1 MPGAMTVQI
10 TIKADGTAAVTG
22 LQKVQGALDTTGK
35 KGKEASSGITALISS
50 LNGLALTA
58 GAALSVGALASS
70 FMAANLEASKL
81 RGQLVTAT
89 GSIQAAAAAMEVL
102 QSFAAATPYTL
113 AETTSA
119 FITLKNRGLD
129 STIAAMTSY
138 GNTSAA
144 LGKSIG
150 DMAAAVADAVNGD
163 FARAEEAFSVNAK
176 QTGDQVAMTFRGITT
191 TIGNNAQ
198 EIQQYLVG
206 IGQTEFAGSLERQGQ
221 TLGGVASTLGDS
233 WAQLMVTIGDT
244 GATSAISI
252 AITGLT
258 GFLDGLIGS
267 IQGTTAESGAFM
279 TALSGLNDVIVS
291 TYADLKSGAWSE
303 TTTAIMAT
311 AGAIGGAIGLM
322 TSLSAAVGIATGVWG
337 AFTAVLMANPIT
349 LAIAGIGALAGVLYA
364 LQDQTIQVGNTTTT
378 VGATVSAIWETTA
391 SYSEAVWDTFSA
403 YVSEQFNRLPPAV
416 SSAGSAIISV
426 WSAVM
431 TNLQSIASG
440 AVNYVANL
448 FTWLGRSAG
457 VLAGEVAMS
466 FESGFNFDRL
476 KEGLSGA
483 VEYTDRVGAASA
495 AAADEIAAMG
505 MEIEDKAGAIASANL
520 EEQLATAITS
530 EHASQQKKAA
540 QAAKLA
546 AFEQANLAR
555 NTGAAA
561 MATDKAGK
569 AHGGAA
575 KAASQQASEL
585 DKLIASVL
593 PARDDTE
600 QLAAATA
607 ILGEKLAKGELSAGE
622 YAAAMEKV
630 EAALQPATEAT
641 QELIDKYDRQGAQ
654 ARELAEDQARLNAI
668 IAEGGPASDR
678 AKLALENLGKAQ
690 AENAGNADTWAELWK
705 NGIKR
710 VDDAFAGL
718 WKDMF
723 SGTKSTLESLKSAI
737 TSWLAEVAHA
747 LLTKPLVVALTA
759 SLSGASG
766 TAGAVGNVANSITG
780 GGGSLGGL
788 GNIASGL
795 SSLMNWGGSVVSSLF
810 SGAVFSGI
818 SSGFGMAMSNIGAA
832 GYFGAFTS
840 NMALASS
847 SFSSGAIGMAIGAAA
862 PYLLA
867 ALPIAAIAYGI
878 FAKYQKDQE
887 PRYGAYAATTHGG
900 VGQFEDSVGVKGA
913 FGLTFGMNDKGSA
926 NIDAEESRAVFEGFA
941 KMSDAMAQFYGADV
955 SAQVE
960 ASLKKIS
967 EEHYAKTGILNYAMD
982 ANQAFDVAFTQIID
996 AAAAT
1001 GDSVAVVMKAV
1012 VGDLSGTA
1020 EAMAGQIGEAMQTTS
1035 AVIAVAKSLE
1045 GTDTGKVLELGSDL
1059 TANALKLVDYANSM
1073 KWSGETTAEVLGRM
1087 GQYMTALN
1095 TALDLSGQTVT
1106 ATGAAFI
1113 DLARNLAYAADEA
1126 KIGIKGL
1133 LELQAFYY
1141 EQFTSPETKFTKGIE
1156 AAADA
1161 ITEALKGLLFPTKDL
1176 KLGGAIDPLM
1186 IKDREAFTA
1195 LLNGLDLATES
1206 GRKLYVELLK
1216 LGPAFD
1222 AIFDGAE
1229 AFTDWL
1235 RPQDQEAKSMERLTG
1250 LFKDWGLVLP
1260 TTREEL
1266 EKLVASGGL
1275 TTEQMAILGGH
1286 LDDLK
1291 AIFDALDAAAEA
1303 AGTQIADLTDLHI
1316 RLATALGDAATAT
1329 RLQREQELAGASN
1342 DSARA
1347 MLLMIW
1353 AAEDMEQ
1360 QVGKLAAATLPFR
1373 MVPIAP
1379 RGTPPAADTELLV
1392 ALARLMGSGWTSF
1405 DPDKNNLITLDELEA
1420 ALGPLA
1426 SNEEIGKLLAA
1437 LDSNGDGTISA
1448 LEQLPLLIAA
1458 NIAPLFD
1465 KFDKDANG
1473 QLSLD
1478 ELRSAL
1484 GGVVSEEQLQAIYAL
1499 LDINGDGLI
1508 DKLEAVRLSL
1518 YTSLR
1523 DIVSGLDQNSDSLLS
1538 QEELLKVFGTLSP
1551 ERQTEVKAW
1560 LEKVYGLLDADKNG
1574 LLNALEALP
1583 LSLAAGLAQNFAQLD
1598 TSKDQ
1603 MLSLDELK
1611 AAYGDVASD
1620 EQLEQLLK
1628 LSDANGDGLVS
1639 IQEAANLKLDLLAL
1653 KADKLS
1659 DVVKAIEDQA
1669 ASFALNLATQTAALE
1684 TALGTGFG
1692 AVVTALSATPAIRQS
1707 PELLSA
1713 PNLIREEAG
1722 DGASLRQALAGLQA
1736 ELAALRASQ
1745 QQPRDNGVAELRG
1758 AATSFLEAAKTIPE
1772 RIELVMGSLY
1782 SEAGY

>member
-1 MPGAMTVQI
+1 MASGPLTVKI
-10 TIKADGTAAVTG
+10 EIKADGSAAIVG
-22 LQKVQGALDTTGK
+22 LNKVQGAITNTGQGAK
-35 KGKEASSGITALISS
+35 VAERSVSGLVSTLK
-50 LNGLALTA
+50 GLAITA

-70 FMAANLEASKL
+70 FMSANLEASKL

-198 EIQQYLVG
+198 EIQQYLIG

-244 GATSAISI
+244 GATSAMGV
-252 AITGLT
+252 AITELT
-258 GFLDGLIGS
+258 GFLDGLTGS
-267 IQGTTAESGAFM
+267 IQGTSSESSVFM
-279 TALSGLNDVIVS
+279 SALSGLNDVIVS
-291 TYADLKSGAWSE
+291 TYGELKSGAWSD

-391 SYSEAVWDTFSA
+391 SYSEAVWDTFSG
-403 YVSEQFNRLPPAV
+403 YVTEQFNRLPPAV
-416 SSAGSAIISV
+416 SSAGSSIISV
-426 WSAVM
+426 WSGVM
-431 TNLQSIASG
+431 TNLQNIAST
-440 AVNYVANL
+440 AVNFVANT

-457 VLAGEVAMS
+457 VLAGEIAMTM
-466 FESGFNFDRL
+466 ESGFSWDRL
-476 KEGLSGA
+476 KEGLAGEA
-483 VEYTDRVGAASA
+483 QYTDLVGEANKKA
-495 AAADEIAAMG
+495 AAEIAALG
-505 MEIEDKAGAIASANL
+505 QEVEKKAGAIASANL

-561 MATDKAGK
+561 GATDKAGK

-585 DKLIASVL
+585 DKLIKSVL

-630 EAALQPATEAT
+630 EAALKPAAQAT
-641 QELIDKYDRQGAQ
+641 QDLIDKYDRQGAQ
-654 ARELAEDQARLNAI
+654 ARELAEDQARLNEV
-668 IAEGGPASDR
+668 IAAGGPQAAS
-678 AKLALENLGKAQ
+678 AKIALDNLGKAQ
-690 AENAGNADTWAELWK
+690 AENAGNADVWSEMWK

-718 WKDMF
+718 WKDLF
-723 SGTKSTLESLKSAI
+723 SGTKSTLDSLKSAI
-737 TSWLAEVAHA
+737 TSWLAEVAHS
-747 LLTKPLVVALTA
+747 LITKPLVVAITA
-759 SLSGASG
+759 SMTGGAG
-766 TAGAVGNVANSITG
+766 TASAAGTVANSASSMG
-780 GGGSLGGL
+780 GF
-788 GNIASGL
+788 GNIVSGL
-795 SSLMNWGGSVVSSLF
+795 SSVFQWGSSVVSSLF

-818 SSGFGMAMSNIGAA
+818 STGFGMAMSNIGAA

-847 SFSSGAIGMAIGAAA
+847 SFSSGAIGTAIGAAA

-900 VGQFEDSVGVKGA
+900 VGQFEDSVGVRGA

-926 NIDAEESRAVFEGFA
+926 NIDANEARSVFEGFA
-941 KMSDAMAQFYGADV
+941 KMSEAMAQFYGADV

-982 ANQAFDVAFTQIID
+982 PNQAFSVAFGQIID

-1001 GDSVAVVMKAV
+1001 GDAVAVVMKSI

-1020 EAMAGQIGEAMQTTS
+1020 QDMAKQIETGMNTTA
-1035 AVIAVAKSLE
+1035 AVIQTAKALE
-1045 GTDTGKVLELGSDL
+1045 GTDTGKILELGSDL
-1059 TANALKLVDYANSM
+1059 TANALKLVDYANNM
-1073 KWSGETTAEVLGRM
+1073 KWSGETTAEALGRM
-1087 GQYMTALN
+1087 GQYITVLN
-1095 TALDLSGQTVT
+1095 TALELSGNTVNV
-1106 ATGAAFI
+1106 TGQAFI

-1126 KIGIKGL
+1126 KIGIQGL
-1133 LELQAFYY
+1133 LELQGFYY
-1141 EQFTSPETKFTKGIE
+1141 EQFVDPQTKYSKGIE
-1156 AAADA
+1156 AAADS

-1176 KLGGAIDPLM
+1176 KLGGVVEPLM
-1186 IKDREAFTA
+1186 IKDRDAFTD

-1206 GRKLYVELLK
+1206 GRKLYVTLLQ

-1235 RPQDQEAKSMERLTG
+1235 HPQDQEAKSMERLTG
-1250 LFKDWGLVLP
+1250 LFEDWGMVLP

-1266 EKLVASGGL
+1266 EKLVESGGL

-1291 AIFDALDAAAEA
+1291 VIFDALDAAAEA

-1316 RLATALGDAATAT
+1316 RLATALGDEATAL

-1342 DSARA
+1342 DASRA

-1353 AAEDMEQ
+1353 AAEDMEK

-1379 RGTPPAADTELLV
+1379 RGTPQAADTELLV
-1392 ALARLMGSGWTSF
+1392 ALARLMGSGWTAF
-1405 DPDKNNLITLDELEA
+1405 DPDKNNLITLAELEG

-1426 SNEEIGKLLAA
+1426 SNEEIGKLLDA

-1473 QLSLD
+1473 QLSID

-1484 GGVVSEEQLQAIYAL
+1484 GGVVSEEQLKAIYEL

-1538 QEELLKVFGTLSP
+1538 QEELLKGFGTLSP

-1560 LEKVYGLLDADKNG
+1560 LEKVYGLLDANGDG
-1574 LLNALEALP
+1574 LLSAVEALP
-1583 LSLAAGLAQNFAQLD
+1583 LSLAAGLSQNFELLD
-1598 TSKDQ
+1598 INKDK
-1603 MLSLDELK
+1603 LLDLEELK
-1611 AAYGDVASD
+1611 KGYGDIATD
-1620 EQLEQLLK
+1620 EQLEKLLK
-1628 LSDANGDGLVS
+1628 LGDANSDGFIS
-1639 IQEAANLKLDLLAL
+1639 MQEATNVRLDLIAI

-1659 DVVKAIEDQA
+1659 DVVRAIENEA
-1669 ASFALNLATQTAALE
+1669 AAFALNLATQTGALV
-1684 TALGTGFG
+1684 ASLSAGFG
-1692 AVVTALSATPAIRQS
+1692 SVVLALSPAVEAKTA
-1707 PELLSA
+1707 PELTTA
-1713 PNLIREEAG
+1713 PNLIRSEAG
-1722 DGASLRQALAGLQA
+1722 DGASLRQALTDLQA
-1736 ELAALRASQ
+1736 EIAALRNSQ
-1745 QQPRDNGVAELRG
+1745 QPANNGADELRG

-1772 RIELVMGSLY
+1772 RIELVVTSLY